1 MQPDVRYARS
11 GGVAIAYQVVG
22 DGDTDLIYVPG
33 YLSNLLYGWDSPH
46 WRGFY
51 DRLAKSFRL
60 ILFDKRGTGLSD
72 YGGQFPALETRMD
85 DVRAVLDAVGS
96 SSTVLLGSQDGCSIF
111 RRAKSRDTR
120 PRSPHS
126 ATAGG
131 PRSTATRCSRGMLRH
146 SSRVW
151 RSASGS
157 PTGFAS
163 VRAPPS
169 LTR

>member
-72 YGGQFPALETRMD
+72 YGGQFPALETRMF
-85 DVRAVLDAVGS
+85 GE
-96 SSTVLLGSQDGCSIF
+96 
-111 RRAKSRDTR
+111 
-120 PRSPHS
+120 
-126 ATAGG
+126 
-131 PRSTATRCSRGMLRH
+131 RGEHELKG
-146 SSRVW
+146 VPGTW
-151 RSASGS
+151 RLY
-157 PTGFAS
+157 S
-163 VRAPPS
+163 VV
-169 LTR
+169 T